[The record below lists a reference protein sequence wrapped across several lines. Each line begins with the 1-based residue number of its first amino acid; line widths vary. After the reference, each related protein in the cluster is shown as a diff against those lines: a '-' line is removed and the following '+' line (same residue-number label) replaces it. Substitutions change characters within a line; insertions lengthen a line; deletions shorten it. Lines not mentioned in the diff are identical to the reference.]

1 MILIKVS
8 ISRTER
14 KWLLDKKKYEK
25 KYYKP
30 ILSVE
35 NMNFSLLLEI
45 SHIRVVDDEWGTWD
59 AKSLDW
65 YYYEDEFDDEE

>member
-1 MILIKVS
+1 
-8 ISRTER
+8 
-14 KWLLDKKKYEK
+14 
-25 KYYKP
+25 
-30 ILSVE
+30 
-35 NMNFSLLLEI
+35 MNFSLLLEI